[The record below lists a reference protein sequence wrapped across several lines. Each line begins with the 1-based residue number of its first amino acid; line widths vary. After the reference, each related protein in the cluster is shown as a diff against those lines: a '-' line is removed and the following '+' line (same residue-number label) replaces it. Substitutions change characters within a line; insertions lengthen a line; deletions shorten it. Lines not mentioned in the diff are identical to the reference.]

1 MIADNTCG
9 KVGMKTRNITDVLVI
24 GGGPAGFGASVTASR
39 AGAKV
44 TLVEYGGMLGGMWT
58 LGILSPFFDNEGKDG
73 LNRELREKLKELN
86 AWGGL
91 WDISFDH
98 VQMAMILD
106 EYITDCKID
115 LLLFTTAVE
124 AVVEHNVIKGVVVA
138 NKSGLQTIY
147 ADVIIDCTGDGDIAA
162 RAGNP
167 YEAGRAPDGMMQPM
181 TMMFKIGGLSEK
193 YPYHHLRTWYD
204 ELLKRIPEEKVIE
217 SVPFNNPALI
227 HLPRKGEALIEW
239 THVFR
244 SRGTNGDEL
253 TAAALEGRRQVRNA
267 MRCFESVKDVLGEVY
282 LLDLPMVIGVR
293 ETRRITGE
301 YIVSDNDVKSGRKHD
316 DGICRVMFNVDIH
329 DPGSEKQTC
338 IKHPG
343 FDIPY
348 RALVPSKI
356 DNLLVAGRCISGSHT
371 AHAAYRVTGDCLATG
386 EAAGYAAAEAVRTHS
401 AVRSI
406 DGTELARK
414 LEVFRAGHVMNTS
427 A

>member
-1 MIADNTCG
+1 MITDNICG
-9 KVGMKTRNITDVLVI
+9 KAGMKTRNRTEVLVI
-24 GGGPAGFGASVTASR
+24 GGGPAGFGAAVTASR
-39 AGAKV
+39 TGAKV

-58 LGILSPFFDNEGKDG
+58 LGMLSPFFDNDNKDG
-73 LNRELREKLKELN
+73 LNRELREKLKERG

-98 VQMAMILD
+98 VQMAMLLD
-106 EYITDCKID
+106 EYITNAEID

-124 AVVEHNVIKGVVVA
+124 AVMEGNEIKGVAVA

-167 YEAGRAPDGMMQPM
+167 YESGRAPDGMMQPM

-204 ELLKRIPEEKVIE
+204 ELVKRIPEEKILE
-217 SVPFNNPALI
+217 SVPFRNPALI
-227 HLPRKGEALIEW
+227 HLPRKGEALIQW

-244 SRGTNGDEL
+244 SSGTNGDEL
-253 TAAALEGRRQVRNA
+253 TAAAMEGRRQVQNA
-267 MRCFESVKDVLGEVY
+267 MRCFEAVKDVLGDVY

-301 YIVSDNDVKSGRKHD
+301 YVISDDDVKSGRKHD

-338 IKHPG
+338 LKHPG

-356 DNLLVAGRCISGSHT
+356 DNLLVAGRCISGSHM

-386 EAAGYAAAEAVRTHS
+386 EAAGYAAAETVKT
-401 AVRSI
+401 RSNLRAI
-406 DGTELARK
+406 DSNVLARQ
-414 LEVFRAGHVMNTS
+414 LEAFRAGHGINTS
-427 A
+427 V